1 MERSRQLKESHLLFK
16 SIVSSSEIK
25 QWAMFLFL
33 SSNENKNTLVR
44 FIVVEWKKE
53 NYRLT
58 IGSKSIF
65 VTDGEKVF
73 KINEDTVIA
82 IPKLQSKREEAD
94 TRMMLHAQHASQ
106 HFQKILISSPD
117 TDVFVICL

>member
-1 MERSRQLKESHLLFK
+1 MFFLK

-25 QWAMFLFL
+25 QWAMFL
-33 SSNENKNTLVR
+33 SSNENKNALVR
-44 FIVVEWKKE
+44 FIVGVCKKE

-82 IPKLQSKREEAD
+82 ILNCRAS
-94 TRMMLHAQHASQ
+94 TRRQTQ
-106 HFQKILISSPD
+106 G
-117 TDVFVICL
+117 